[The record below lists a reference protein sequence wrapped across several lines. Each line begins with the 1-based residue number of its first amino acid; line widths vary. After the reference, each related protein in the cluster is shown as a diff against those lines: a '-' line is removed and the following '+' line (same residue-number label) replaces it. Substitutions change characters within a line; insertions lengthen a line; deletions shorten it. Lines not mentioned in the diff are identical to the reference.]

1 MWKSSEARTGL
12 LSTVK
17 VSTRRF
23 NHRGSSLNLVQGCLS
38 ILKVCKRRFYD
49 RGSLLK
55 LVQAFL
61 SVGKG

>member
-1 MWKSSEARTGL
+1 MYREGWPFL
-12 LSTVK
+12 LTVK

-23 NHRGSSLNLVQGCLS
+23 NHRGNLLNLVQGCLCTV
-38 ILKVCKRRFYD
+38 KVAKRRFHH

-61 SVGKG
+61 RVGKD